1 MNKTLLIISREYL
14 TRIKKKSFI
23 IMTILGP
30 LLMAALIV
38 VPLYIVHKSEK
49 ETHVLV
55 VDDNDY
61 FLNKFT
67 DTKKVFFSY
76 LSGDINDLKKKCI
89 SGEYDAV
96 LHILGGI
103 QSNRSNLY
111 YHKEPSLSL
120 RGTIEEQMNKIIFD
134 KSLIDSFN
142 IAPPLFATLKERSQT
157 HIVALQIDEHGNEQ
171 KSFTEI
177 NRIIGIVAGF
187 LIYFFIF
194 MFASQVL
201 RSVLEEKTN
210 RIVEVLIASVRPIQ
224 LMLGKII
231 GVALVGLTQFALW
244 IVLTIGILGAIQL
257 STPDFFQLGET
268 TEFVSN
274 IDNQAQLTPAD
285 NSIALQKTNILNEI
299 NNFYSFSFSTF
310 IIAFFFFFLMGY
322 LLYSTLFAAVGSA
335 VDNETDSQQFLMPVT
350 IPLLLTIIL
359 IMPMAE
365 DPNGA
370 LAWWFSMIPLTSP
383 IAMLIRIPSGVPLWE
398 LLTSMGLLVLFFF
411 FCAWIA
417 AKIYRT
423 GILMYG
429 QKITYR
435 DLFKWIKY

>member
-23 IMTILGP
+23 FMTILGP
-30 LLMAALIV
+30 LLIAALII
-38 VPLYIVHKSEK
+38 VPVYIAHKNEK
-49 ETHVLV
+49 ETHLLV

-61 FLNKFT
+61 FINKFT

-76 LSGDINDLKKKCI
+76 LSGDIDDLKQECI
-89 SGEYDAV
+89 NGKYDAV

-120 RGTIEEQMNKIIFD
+120 RSTLEEQMNKIIFD

-142 IAPPLFATLKERSQT
+142 INPTLFTSLKERART
-157 HIVALQIDEHGNEQ
+157 HIIALQIDKKGNEQ

-177 NRIIGIVAGF
+177 NRLIGIICGF

-210 RIVEVLIASVRPIQ
+210 RIVEILISSVRPMQ
-224 LMLGKII
+224 LMLGKIV

-244 IVLTIGILGAIQL
+244 IVLTVGILGIVQL
-257 STPDFFQLGET
+257 SSSNFFQSAEPADI
-268 TEFVSN
+268 VSN
-274 IDNQAQLTPAD
+274 FNHQSQLTSIDNST
-285 NSIALQKTNILNEI
+285 ILQQTNILNEI
-299 NNFYSFSFSTF
+299 NNFYAFSFSTL
-310 IIAFFFFFLMGY
+310 IISFFFFFLMGY

-350 IPLLLTIIL
+350 IPLILTIVL

-365 DPNGA
+365 NPNGA

-398 LLTSMGLLVLFFF
+398 LITSMTLLVLFFF

-429 QKITYR
+429 KKISYR
-435 DLFKWIKY
+435 DLLKWIKY

>member
-1 MNKTLLIISREYL
+1 
-14 TRIKKKSFI
+14 
-23 IMTILGP
+23 
-30 LLMAALIV
+30 
-38 VPLYIVHKSEK
+38 
-49 ETHVLV
+49 
-55 VDDNDY
+55 
-61 FLNKFT
+61 
-67 DTKKVFFSY
+67 
-76 LSGDINDLKKKCI
+76 
-89 SGEYDAV
+89 
-96 LHILGGI
+96 
-103 QSNRSNLY
+103 
-111 YHKEPSLSL
+111 
-120 RGTIEEQMNKIIFD
+120 
-134 KSLIDSFN
+134 
-142 IAPPLFATLKERSQT
+142 
-157 HIVALQIDEHGNEQ
+157 
-171 KSFTEI
+171 
-177 NRIIGIVAGF
+177 
-187 LIYFFIF
+187 
-194 MFASQVL
+194 
-201 RSVLEEKTN
+201 
-210 RIVEVLIASVRPIQ
+210 
-224 LMLGKII
+224 
-231 GVALVGLTQFALW
+231 
-244 IVLTIGILGAIQL
+244 
-257 STPDFFQLGET
+257 
-268 TEFVSN
+268 
-274 IDNQAQLTPAD
+274 
-285 NSIALQKTNILNEI
+285 LNEI